1 MSDSWPR
8 RRLLA
13 ILRGASEPL
22 DAQQLAQITGQHVTT
37 VRFHLDILTRESLV
51 RQFQQPPRGR
61 GRPRIGYR
69 AVQRTI
75 GYQDLAQVLADQL
88 GPDPH
93 QQAAAGLAAGR
104 AWCGKLDTAGDPV
117 ESVRDA
123 KDRVVSLMSELGFA
137 PERDGR
143 DAVRDPEESAVVRL
157 TACPLRD
164 LARTHTEV
172 VCGVHRGLLAE
183 LLERSGAHGR
193 VEAELVP
200 FVADEVCEVRL
211 RRVRPPGGQSRA
223 EESAPVDGA
232 VTGARRQPQ
241 PGRID
246 AAAGQAARMS
256 RVSGQTVPPGSQPPT
271 SGSPDAEP
279 FPAAAG
285 PLPPSARQQG
295 GRVFRAAPPPSG
307 VVGPQPGDADTHF
320 LEQSAQQW

>member
-88 GPDPH
+88 GPDPER
-93 QQAAAGLAAGR
+93 QAAAGRAAGR
-104 AWCGKLDTAGDPV
+104 AWGDRLDTADEPV

-143 DAVRDPEESAVVRL
+143 ENAARDPDQGAVVRL

-172 VCGVHRGLLAE
+172 VCGVHRGLLAA
-183 LLERSGAHGR
+183 LLERCEAQGV

-200 FVADEVCEVRL
+200 FVTEEMCEVRL
-211 RRVRPPGGQSRA
+211 RRMDPP
-223 EESAPVDGA
+223 SAPAPAAEAAD
-232 VTGARRQPQ
+232 TARRRPQ
-241 PGRID
+241 SGRID
-246 AAAGQAARMS
+246 AAAGQAARLA
-256 RVSGQTVPPGSQPPT
+256 RASGQTVPQSGQLPPA
-271 SGSPDAEP
+271 SAAVDPDP
-279 FPAAAG
+279 FPTATG
-285 PLPPSARQQG
+285 PLPPSTGPQG
-295 GRVFRAAPPPSG
+295 GRVLRGAPPSG
-307 VVGPQPGDADTHF
+307 PVGPHLGDTDAHF

>member
-88 GPDPH
+88 GPDPE
-93 QQAAAGLAAGR
+93 QQAAAGRAAGR
-104 AWCGKLDTAGDPV
+104 AWGDKLDTAGEPV

-143 DAVRDPEESAVVRL
+143 ESAARDPGQGAVVRL

-172 VCGVHRGLLAE
+172 VCGVHRGLLAA
-183 LLERSGAHGR
+183 LLERSGAHGV

-200 FVADEVCEVRL
+200 FVTEEMCEVRL
-211 RRVRPPGGQSRA
+211 RRVGPPPAQAPAG
-223 EESAPVDGA
+223 ETTDSATTA
-232 VTGARRQPQ
+232 ARKRPQ
-241 PGRID
+241 PGHID
-246 AAAGQAARMS
+246 AAAGQAGRLS
-256 RVSGQTVPPGSQPPT
+256 RASGQTVPPGSQLPPA
-271 SGSPDAEP
+271 SASLESDP
-279 FPAAAG
+279 FPPATG
-285 PLPPSARQQG
+285 PLAPSAGQQG
-295 GRVFRAAPPPSG
+295 GRVFRGAPPSG
-307 VVGPQPGDADTHF
+307 AVGPQLGDTNTHF

>member
-88 GPDPH
+88 GPDPE
-93 QQAAAGLAAGR
+93 QQAAAGRAAGR
-104 AWCGKLDTAGDPV
+104 AWGDKLDTAGEPV
-117 ESVRDA
+117 ESVREA

-143 DAVRDPEESAVVRL
+143 ESSVRDPDQGAVVRL

-172 VCGVHRGLLAE
+172 VCGVHRGLLAA
-183 LLERSGAHGR
+183 LLERSGAQGV

-200 FVADEVCEVRL
+200 FVTEEMCEVRL
-211 RRVRPPGGQSRA
+211 RQVGP
-223 EESAPVDGA
+223 
-232 VTGARRQPQ
+232 
-241 PGRID
+241 
-246 AAAGQAARMS
+246 
-256 RVSGQTVPPGSQPPT
+256 
-271 SGSPDAEP
+271 
-279 FPAAAG
+279 PAA
-285 PLPPSARQQG
+285 Q
-295 GRVFRAAPPPSG
+295 AP
-307 VVGPQPGDADTHF
+307 A
-320 LEQSAQQW
+320 